1 MELALTGMDVL
12 IALVALALG
21 LLLGLWLRSRM
32 SAPIEQALQ
41 DRCARL
47 EQDLAHAQEQTQ
59 DAQDRAVELDKE
71 LIRRDAQLQTQQMRN
86 QAIQEDLEHSR
97 EQMRLQFESLAQQ
110 VLEAKGQTLRQD
122 SQRTLDEMLRP
133 FREQLAGFQLR
144 VNQVHDESVK
154 GQTALSLELQRMQ
167 EMGLRMS
174 AEAHSLAVALK
185 GDKKTTGNWGETQL
199 EKTLEV
205 AGLVRGVHFDT
216 QWQARDEQGRLRYP
230 DFVVHLP
237 QDKHLVLDCK
247 VSLVDYDRA
256 IRAETEEERQ
266 QSLQAHVQA
275 LRNHID
281 DLASK
286 DYSALPGLN
295 SPGFVFMYVPI
306 EAAFFA
312 AIAREPGLFAEA
324 LDHNV
329 VLITKST
336 LLATLRTVSHV
347 WQLADRQK
355 YVLEIADQG
364 GKLYDKF
371 VGFVA
376 DMDELGKSLARARET
391 WEEAYK
397 KLHTGRG
404 NLVGQTVKLKQLGAK
419 AAKSL
424 PPELEEK
431 AGEEADST
439 SSTPSLP
446 PASKSHESRMQ

>member
-1 MELALTGMDVL
+1 MELDLRGLDVL
-12 IALVALALG
+12 IALVTLALG
-21 LLLGLWLRSRM
+21 LLIGLWLRARM
-32 SAPIEQALQ
+32 SAPVEQALA
-41 DRCARL
+41 DRCAGL

-71 LIRRDAQLQTQQMRN
+71 LIRRDAQLQAQEMRN

-110 VLEAKGQTLRQD
+110 ILEAKGQTLRQD

-256 IRAETEEERQ
+256 IRAETDEERQ

-286 DYSALPGLN
+286 DYSALAGLN

-306 EAAFFA
+306 EAAYMQA
-312 AIAREPGLFAEA
+312 LQQHHGLFDYG
-324 LDHNV
+324 LGKNV
-329 VLITKST
+329 LMVSHTT
-336 LLATLRTVSHV
+336 LLPILRTVANIWMMVRSNEQAHELSQRAGDIYNQV
-347 WQLADRQK
+347 SILAERLKKLGETLGQAGK
-355 YVLEIADQG
+355 HYNSTVTALAGQQG
-364 GKLYDKF
+364 LYGKVSRF
-371 VGFVA
+371 A
-376 DMDELGKSLARARET
+376 ELSARAKRTQPGIEP
-391 WEEAYK
+391 
-397 KLHTGRG
+397 LHTDIEHER
-404 NLVGQTVKLKQLGAK
+404 LDWVLSEDEVPGQNK
-419 AAKSL
+419 
-424 PPELEEK
+424 
-431 AGEEADST
+431 EAD
-439 SSTPSLP
+439 
-446 PASKSHESRMQ
+446 A

>member
-1 MELALTGMDVL
+1 MELDVRGLDVL

-21 LLLGLWLRSRM
+21 LLIGLWLRARM
-32 SAPIEQALQ
+32 SAPVEQALA

-59 DAQDRAVELDKE
+59 DAQDRTVELDKE
-71 LIRRDAQLQTQQMRN
+71 LIRRDAQLQAQEMRN
-86 QAIQEDLEHSR
+86 QAIQEDLAHSR

-110 VLEAKGQTLRQD
+110 ILEAKGQTLRQD

-154 GQTALSLELQRMQ
+154 GQTALNLELQRMQ

-256 IRAETEEERQ
+256 IRAETDEERQ

-286 DYSALPGLN
+286 DYSALAGLN

-306 EAAFFA
+306 EAAYMQA
-312 AIAREPGLFAEA
+312 LQQHHGLFDYG
-324 LDHNV
+324 LGKNV
-329 VLITKST
+329 LMVSHTT
-336 LLATLRTVSHV
+336 LLPILRTVANIWMMVRSNEQAHELSQRAGDIYNQV
-347 WQLADRQK
+347 SILAERLKKLGETLGQAGK
-355 YVLEIADQG
+355 HYNNTVTALAGQQG
-364 GKLYDKF
+364 LYGKVSRF
-371 VGFVA
+371 A
-376 DMDELGKSLARARET
+376 ELSARAKRTQPGIEP
-391 WEEAYK
+391 
-397 KLHTGRG
+397 LHTDIEHER
-404 NLVGQTVKLKQLGAK
+404 LDWVLSEDEVPGQNK
-419 AAKSL
+419 
-424 PPELEEK
+424 
-431 AGEEADST
+431 EAD
-439 SSTPSLP
+439 
-446 PASKSHESRMQ
+446 A

>member
-1 MELALTGMDVL
+1 MELDVRGLDVL

-21 LLLGLWLRSRM
+21 LLIGLWLRARM
-32 SAPIEQALQ
+32 SAPIEQALA

-71 LIRRDAQLQTQQMRN
+71 LIRRDAQLQAQEMRN

-110 VLEAKGQTLRQD
+110 ILEAKGQTLRQD

-256 IRAETEEERQ
+256 IRAETDEERQ

-286 DYSALPGLN
+286 DYSALAGLN

-306 EAAFFA
+306 EAAYMQA
-312 AIAREPGLFAEA
+312 LQHHHGLFDYG
-324 LDHNV
+324 LGKNV
-329 VLITKST
+329 LMVSHTT
-336 LLATLRTVSHV
+336 LLPILRTVANIWMMVRSNEQAHELSQRAGDIYNQV
-347 WQLADRQK
+347 SILAERLKKLGETLGQAGK
-355 YVLEIADQG
+355 HYNNTVTALAGQQG
-364 GKLYDKF
+364 LYGKVSRF
-371 VGFVA
+371 A
-376 DMDELGKSLARARET
+376 ELSARAKRTQPGIEP
-391 WEEAYK
+391 
-397 KLHTGRG
+397 LHTDIEHER
-404 NLVGQTVKLKQLGAK
+404 LDWVLSEDEVPGQNK
-419 AAKSL
+419 
-424 PPELEEK
+424 
-431 AGEEADST
+431 EAD
-439 SSTPSLP
+439 
-446 PASKSHESRMQ
+446 A

>member
-1 MELALTGMDVL
+1 MELDVRGLDVL

-21 LLLGLWLRSRM
+21 LLIGLWLRARM
-32 SAPIEQALQ
+32 SAPIEQALE
-41 DRCARL
+41 DRCTRL
-47 EQDLAHAQEQTQ
+47 EQDLAHAQERTQ

-71 LIRRDAQLQTQQMRN
+71 LIRRDAQLQAQEMRN

-110 VLEAKGQTLRQD
+110 ILEAKGQTLRQD

-256 IRAETEEERQ
+256 IRAETDEERQ

-286 DYSALPGLN
+286 DYSALAGLN

-306 EAAFFA
+306 EAAYMQA
-312 AIAREPGLFAEA
+312 LQHHHGLFDYG
-324 LDHNV
+324 LGKNV
-329 VLITKST
+329 LMVSHTT
-336 LLATLRTVSHV
+336 LLPILRTVANIWVMVRSNEQAHELSQRAGDIYNQV
-347 WQLADRQK
+347 SILAERLKKLGETLGQAGK
-355 YVLEIADQG
+355 HYNSTVTALAGQQG
-364 GKLYDKF
+364 LYGKVSRF
-371 VGFVA
+371 A
-376 DMDELGKSLARARET
+376 ELSARAKRTQPGIEP
-391 WEEAYK
+391 
-397 KLHTGRG
+397 LHTDIEHER
-404 NLVGQTVKLKQLGAK
+404 LDWVLSEDEVPGQNK
-419 AAKSL
+419 
-424 PPELEEK
+424 
-431 AGEEADST
+431 EAD
-439 SSTPSLP
+439 
-446 PASKSHESRMQ
+446 A

>member
-1 MELALTGMDVL
+1 MELDLRGLDML

-21 LLLGLWLRSRM
+21 LLIGLWLRARM
-32 SAPIEQALQ
+32 SAPIEQALE

-47 EQDLAHAQEQTQ
+47 EQDLAQAQEQTQ

-71 LIRRDAQLQTQQMRN
+71 LIRRDAQLQAQEMRN

-110 VLEAKGQTLRQD
+110 ILEAKGQTLRQD

-144 VNQVHDESVK
+144 VNQVHDEAVK

-256 IRAETEEERQ
+256 IRAQTDEERQ

-286 DYSALPGLN
+286 DYSALPGLS

-306 EAAFFA
+306 EAAYMQA
-312 AIAREPGLFAEA
+312 LQHHHGLFDYG
-324 LDHNV
+324 LGKNV
-329 VLITKST
+329 LMVSHTT
-336 LLATLRTVSHV
+336 LLPILRTVANIWMMVRSNEQAHELSQRAGDIYNQV
-347 WQLADRQK
+347 SILAERLKKLGETLGQAGK
-355 YVLEIADQG
+355 HYNSTVTALAGQQG
-364 GKLYDKF
+364 LYGKVSRF
-371 VGFVA
+371 A
-376 DMDELGKSLARARET
+376 ELSARAKRTQPGIEP
-391 WEEAYK
+391 
-397 KLHTGRG
+397 LHTDIEHER
-404 NLVGQTVKLKQLGAK
+404 LDWVLLEDEVPGQNKDVDA
-419 AAKSL
+419 
-424 PPELEEK
+424 
-431 AGEEADST
+431 
-439 SSTPSLP
+439 
-446 PASKSHESRMQ
+446 

>member
-1 MELALTGMDVL
+1 MELDVRGLDVL

-21 LLLGLWLRSRM
+21 LLIGLWLRARM
-32 SAPIEQALQ
+32 SAPVEQALA

-71 LIRRDAQLQTQQMRN
+71 LIRRDAQLQVQEMRN

-110 VLEAKGQTLRQD
+110 ILEAKGQTLRQD
-122 SQRTLDEMLRP
+122 SQRALDEMLRP

-154 GQTALSLELQRMQ
+154 GQTALNLELQRMQ

-256 IRAETEEERQ
+256 IRAETDEERQ

-286 DYSALPGLN
+286 DYSALAGLN

-306 EAAFFA
+306 EAAYMQA
-312 AIAREPGLFAEA
+312 LQHHHGLFDYG
-324 LDHNV
+324 LGKNV
-329 VLITKST
+329 LMVSHTT
-336 LLATLRTVSHV
+336 LLPILRTVANIWMMVRSNEQAHELSQRAGDIYNQV
-347 WQLADRQK
+347 SILAERLKKLGETLGQAGK
-355 YVLEIADQG
+355 HYNSTVTALAGQQG
-364 GKLYDKF
+364 LYGKVSRF
-371 VGFVA
+371 A
-376 DMDELGKSLARARET
+376 ELSARAKRTQPGIEP
-391 WEEAYK
+391 
-397 KLHTGRG
+397 LHTDIEHER
-404 NLVGQTVKLKQLGAK
+404 LDWVLSEDEVPGQNK
-419 AAKSL
+419 
-424 PPELEEK
+424 
-431 AGEEADST
+431 EAD
-439 SSTPSLP
+439 
-446 PASKSHESRMQ
+446 A

>member
-1 MELALTGMDVL
+1 MQLDLTGMDVL

-21 LLLGLWLRSRM
+21 LLLGLWLRARM
-32 SAPIEQALQ
+32 SAPIEQVLQ

-47 EQDLAHAQEQTQ
+47 EQDLAQAQEQTL
-59 DAQDRAVELDKE
+59 DAQERAVELDKE
-71 LIRRDAQLQTQQMRN
+71 LIRREAQLQAQQMRN

-110 VLEAKGQTLRQD
+110 ILEAKGQTLRQD

-154 GQTALSLELQRMQ
+154 GQTALGLELQRMQ

-286 DYSALPGLN
+286 DYSALSGLN

-306 EAAFFA
+306 EAAYMQA
-312 AIAREPGLFAEA
+312 LQQHHGLFDYG
-324 LDHNV
+324 LGKNV
-329 VLITKST
+329 LMVSHTT
-336 LLATLRTVSHV
+336 LLPILRTVANIWMMVRSNEQAHELSQRAGDIYNQV
-347 WQLADRQK
+347 SILAERLKKLGETLGQAGK
-355 YVLEIADQG
+355 HYNSTVTALAGQQG
-364 GKLYDKF
+364 LYGKVSRF
-371 VGFVA
+371 A
-376 DMDELGKSLARARET
+376 ELSARAKRTQPGIEP
-391 WEEAYK
+391 
-397 KLHTGRG
+397 LHTDIEHER
-404 NLVGQTVKLKQLGAK
+404 LDWVLPEDEVPGQNK
-419 AAKSL
+419 
-424 PPELEEK
+424 
-431 AGEEADST
+431 EADT
-439 SSTPSLP
+439 
-446 PASKSHESRMQ
+446 

>member
-1 MELALTGMDVL
+1 MELDLRGLDVL

-21 LLLGLWLRSRM
+21 LLIGLWLRARM
-32 SAPIEQALQ
+32 SAPIEQALE
-41 DRCARL
+41 DRCTRL

-71 LIRRDAQLQTQQMRN
+71 LIRRDAQLQAQEMRN

-110 VLEAKGQTLRQD
+110 ILEAKGQTLRQD

-256 IRAETEEERQ
+256 IRAETDEERQ

-286 DYSALPGLN
+286 DYSALAGLN

-306 EAAFFA
+306 EAAYMQA
-312 AIAREPGLFAEA
+312 LQHHHGLFDYG
-324 LDHNV
+324 LGKNV
-329 VLITKST
+329 LMVSHTT
-336 LLATLRTVSHV
+336 LLPILRTVANIWMMVRSNEQAHELSQRAGDIYNQV
-347 WQLADRQK
+347 SILAERLKKLGETLGQAGK
-355 YVLEIADQG
+355 HYNSTVTALAGQQG
-364 GKLYDKF
+364 LYGKVSRF
-371 VGFVA
+371 A
-376 DMDELGKSLARARET
+376 ELSARAKRTRPGIEP
-391 WEEAYK
+391 
-397 KLHTGRG
+397 LHTDIEHER
-404 NLVGQTVKLKQLGAK
+404 LDWVLSEDEVPGQNK
-419 AAKSL
+419 
-424 PPELEEK
+424 
-431 AGEEADST
+431 EAD
-439 SSTPSLP
+439 
-446 PASKSHESRMQ
+446 A

>member
-1 MELALTGMDVL
+1 MELDVRGLDVL

-21 LLLGLWLRSRM
+21 LLIGLWLRARM
-32 SAPIEQALQ
+32 SAPIEQAFA

-71 LIRRDAQLQTQQMRN
+71 LIRRDAQLQAQEMRN

-110 VLEAKGQTLRQD
+110 ILEAKGQTLRQD

-256 IRAETEEERQ
+256 IRAETDEERQ

-286 DYSALPGLN
+286 DYSALAGLN

-306 EAAFFA
+306 EAAYMQA
-312 AIAREPGLFAEA
+312 LQHHRGLFDYG
-324 LDHNV
+324 LGKNV
-329 VLITKST
+329 LMVSHTT
-336 LLATLRTVSHV
+336 LLPILRTVANIWMMVRSNEQAHELSQRAGDIYNQV
-347 WQLADRQK
+347 SILAERLKKLGETLGQAGK
-355 YVLEIADQG
+355 HYNSTVTALAGQQG
-364 GKLYDKF
+364 LYGKVSRF
-371 VGFVA
+371 A
-376 DMDELGKSLARARET
+376 ELSARAKRTQPGIEP
-391 WEEAYK
+391 
-397 KLHTGRG
+397 LHTDIEHER
-404 NLVGQTVKLKQLGAK
+404 LDWVLSEDEVPGQNK
-419 AAKSL
+419 
-424 PPELEEK
+424 
-431 AGEEADST
+431 EAD
-439 SSTPSLP
+439 
-446 PASKSHESRMQ
+446 A